1 VAVVVGDKE
10 AADMFAAVK
19 ERMDLL
25 AEGMED
31 MAVDDVAPC
40 FRIAQSN
47 DVGRHVVT
55 TRKVTKGEVIFRDV
69 PIVTGPSRESE
80 PACVSCYR
88 LIDLTC
94 TRPEVGGCSASGV
107 PLGVTPPP
115 PEQGPIPHVL
125 CPRCGWPLCSS
136 TCANSDNHKAECHYL
151 FQSGCRINAVDSDA
165 LYDVVTV
172 LRCLY
177 LRDTNPQA
185 WADLLTL
192 QESNPKELNEELA
205 DRAKKVTGFICG
217 TLKLGNT
224 FSKELVFDICTRLD
238 VNSFE
243 VPLGRSS
250 ATVQGIFT
258 IACMVEHSCIP
269 TGHRCFNSDMSI
281 TVRSAYGAEE
291 GDAVS
296 ICYTDSLWPTAARRE
311 HLVYSKDF
319 LCVCDRCQDE
329 TENETYISGIRCTK
343 CPAGYFLPENPI
355 GWGEEEGEMEVD
367 NQFPSDCAAR
377 WICNECGMEA
387 PKGYQDIVNEKV
399 ASAIAKLEEA
409 GLTPEACEKF
419 LKTYGKVLHPNH
431 AHMLDIKYSYLNILG
446 HSEGC
451 TMSQMTDVQ
460 LQTKENL
467 ARNFLEIARKILPGI
482 SRLKGTALYEL
493 YLSIQQRALRAFHDP
508 GTWGGLGSGDVLS
521 MLTMAGEHLQECID
535 CLKYEPT
542 HQAEGKLCE
551 QARDE
556 QCQLAG
562 LMASVKARMAP

>member
-1 VAVVVGDKE
+1 VVGDKE

-355 GWGEEEGEMEVD
+355 
-367 NQFPSDCAAR
+367 DCAAR

>member
-1 VAVVVGDKE
+1 
-10 AADMFAAVK
+10 MFAAVK
-19 ERMDLL
+19 ERMEAL
-25 AEGMED
+25 ADAVEE
-31 MAVDDVAPC
+31 MAVEEAVPC
-40 FRIAQSN
+40 FRVAQSRE
-47 DVGRHVVT
+47 VGRHVVT
-55 TRKVTKGEVIFRDV
+55 NRPVAKGELIFRDV

-88 LIDLTC
+88 LIDLATA
-94 TRPEVGGCSASGV
+94 RPEHHGCSAAGV

-115 PEQGPIPHVL
+115 PELVAPVPHVP
-125 CPRCGWPLCSS
+125 CPRCAWPLCSS
-136 TCANSDNHKAECHYL
+136 ACAAAPLHAAECHYL
-151 FQSGCRINAVDSDA
+151 FQSGTRINAADSDA

-177 LRDTNPQA
+177 LRDTNPEA
-185 WADLLTL
+185 WAALLTL
-192 QESNPKELNEELA
+192 QESNPKELDEELA

-217 TLKLGNT
+217 TLKLGAT
-224 FSKELVFDICTRLD
+224 FTKELVFDICTRLD

-243 VPLGRSS
+243 IPLGRTS

-269 TGHRCFNSDMSI
+269 TAHRCFNSDLSI

-319 LCVCDRCQDE
+319 LCTCDRCLDE
-329 TENETYISGIRCTK
+329 TENETFISAIKCTK
-343 CPAGYFLPENPI
+343 CPGYFLPENPI
-355 GWGEEEGEMEVD
+355 
-367 NQFPSDCAAR
+367 DCACR
-377 WICNECGMEA
+377 WVCNECSIEA
-387 PKGYQDIVNEKV
+387 PKGYATIVNEKI
-399 ASAIAKLEEA
+399 ASAIAALEEG
-409 GLTPEACEKF
+409 GLTPETCDKF
-419 LKTYGKVLHPNH
+419 LRTYGKALHPNH
-431 AHMLDIKYSYLNILG
+431 AHMLDIKYSYLNLLG

-451 TMSQMTDVQ
+451 TMSQMTEAQ
-460 LQTKENL
+460 LQTKETL

-493 YLSIQQRALRAFHDP
+493 YLAIQQRALRAFHDP
-508 GTWGGLGSGDVLS
+508 ATWAGLGAGDVLS

-535 CLKYEPT
+535 CLKYEPG

-562 LMASVKARMAP
+562 LIASVQARMADTT

>member
-1 VAVVVGDKE
+1 MG
-10 AADMFAAVK
+10 
-19 ERMDLL
+19 
-25 AEGMED
+25 
-31 MAVDDVAPC
+31 
-40 FRIAQSN
+40 
-47 DVGRHVVT
+47 
-55 TRKVTKGEVIFRDV
+55 
-69 PIVTGPSRESE
+69 
-80 PACVSCYR
+80 
-88 LIDLTC
+88 
-94 TRPEVGGCSASGV
+94 
-107 PLGVTPPP
+107 
-115 PEQGPIPHVL
+115 
-125 CPRCGWPLCSS
+125 
-136 TCANSDNHKAECHYL
+136 
-151 FQSGCRINAVDSDA
+151 
-165 LYDVVTV
+165 
-172 LRCLY
+172 
-177 LRDTNPQA
+177 
-185 WADLLTL
+185 
-192 QESNPKELNEELA
+192 NEELA

-355 GWGEEEGEMEVD
+355 
-367 NQFPSDCAAR
+367 DCAAR

-493 YLSIQQRALRAFHDP
+493 YLSIQQRALRAFFAQ
-508 GTWGGLGSGDVLS
+508 DVVGHC
-521 MLTMAGEHLQECID
+521 A
-535 CLKYEPT
+535 
-542 HQAEGKLCE
+542 A
-551 QARDE
+551 
-556 QCQLAG
+556 QLAPTATTTRLSATTSSSQG
-562 LMASVKARMAP
+562 AGSMRLTRTPCTTWSPSSDASTSATRTRRPGRTCSLCRGPTRRS